1 MKWYPV
7 FLREMLLFKRKLFRL
22 GYLFS
27 SLFVPFLYLF
37 AFGLGLG
44 KSVRV
49 SGGTYLEYL
58 LPGLVAMTSMVNSYN
73 WIATSINLGRLYFKT
88 FQVLIQAP
96 VSPSSIM
103 LGEILS
109 GMVRGLF
116 ASSMIIIAGFIVGKG
131 SAMVSYLFLIALL
144 LNCFLFASL
153 GVVVGMI
160 TKSHEE
166 TSVYSN
172 FFILPMAFFSG
183 TFFPIE
189 RIPMFL
195 KWIILILPLTHT
207 NILMRKERID
217 FQCLVSMATI
227 IGYSIILFFYGL
239 HLIKR
244 YSE

>member
-1 MKWYPV
+1 
-7 FLREMLLFKRKLFRL
+7 MLLFKRKLFRL

-44 KSVRV
+44 RSVRV

-58 LPGLVAMTSMVNSYN
+58 LPGLVAMTSMINSYS

-227 IGYSIILFFYGL
+227 IGYSTILFLYGL

>member
-44 KSVRV
+44 KSVKV

-58 LPGLVAMTSMVNSYN
+58 LPGLVAMTSMINSYN

-207 NILMRKERID
+207 NILMRKEGID
-217 FQCLVSMATI
+217 LQCLVSMATM
-227 IGYSIILFFYGL
+227 IGYSTILFLYGL
-239 HLIKR
+239 HFIKR

>member
-1 MKWYPV
+1 VKWYPV

-44 KSVRV
+44 RSVRV

-58 LPGLVAMTSMVNSYN
+58 LPGLVAMTSMINSYS

-116 ASSMIIIAGFIVGKG
+116 ASSMIIIAGFIVGKS
-131 SAMVSYLFLIALL
+131 SAMVSHLFLMALL

-217 FQCLVSMATI
+217 LQCLVSMATI

-239 HLIKR
+239 HFIKR

>member
-44 KSVRV
+44 RSVRV

-227 IGYSIILFFYGL
+227 IGYSTILFLYGL

>member
-217 FQCLVSMATI
+217 LQCLVSMATM

>member
-1 MKWYPV
+1 VKWYPV

>member
-58 LPGLVAMTSMVNSYN
+58 LPGLVAMTSMINSYN

-207 NILMRKERID
+207 NILMRKEGID
-217 FQCLVSMATI
+217 LQCLVSMATM

>member
-1 MKWYPV
+1 MKWYPI
-7 FLREMLLFKRKLFRL
+7 FLREILLFKRKLFRL
-22 GYLFS
+22 GYIFS

-44 KSVRV
+44 KSVKV
-49 SGGTYLEYL
+49 SKGTYLEYL
-58 LPGLVAMTSMVNSYN
+58 LPGLVAMTSMINSYS
-73 WIATSINLGRLYFKT
+73 WIATSINLGRLHFKT

-96 VSPSSIM
+96 VSPASIM
-103 LGEILS
+103 LGEILA

-116 ASSMIIIAGFIVGKG
+116 ASSMIIIAGFIVGKC
-131 SAMVSYLFLIALL
+131 SAMINPLFLIALF

-189 RIPMFL
+189 RIPTFL
-195 KWIILILPLTHT
+195 NWIVFILPLTHT
-207 NILMRKERID
+207 NILMRKQEID
-217 FQCLVSMATI
+217 LQSLVSIATMVI
-227 IGYSIILFFYGL
+227 YSILFFLFGL

>member
-207 NILMRKERID
+207 NILMRKEGID
-217 FQCLVSMATI
+217 LQCLVSMATM
-227 IGYSIILFFYGL
+227 IGYSTILFLYGL

>member
-1 MKWYPV
+1 VRWYPI

-44 KSVRV
+44 RSVRV

-58 LPGLVAMTSMVNSYN
+58 LPGLVAMTSMINSYS

-88 FQVLIQAP
+88 FQILIQAP

-131 SAMVSYLFLIALL
+131 SAMVSHLFLIALF

-207 NILMRKERID
+207 NILMRKEGID
-217 FQCLVSMATI
+217 LQSLVSMTTI

-239 HLIKR
+239 HLIKS

>member
-1 MKWYPV
+1 
-7 FLREMLLFKRKLFRL
+7 
-22 GYLFS
+22 
-27 SLFVPFLYLF
+27 
-37 AFGLGLG
+37 
-44 KSVRV
+44 
-49 SGGTYLEYL
+49 
-58 LPGLVAMTSMVNSYN
+58 
-73 WIATSINLGRLYFKT
+73 
-88 FQVLIQAP
+88 
-96 VSPSSIM
+96 
-103 LGEILS
+103 
-109 GMVRGLF
+109 
-116 ASSMIIIAGFIVGKG
+116 
-131 SAMVSYLFLIALL
+131 MVSYPFLIALF

-160 TKSHEE
+160 TKNHEE

-195 KWIILILPLTHT
+195 KWIIFVLPLTHT

>member
-58 LPGLVAMTSMVNSYN
+58 LPGLVAMTSMINSYS

-217 FQCLVSMATI
+217 LQCLVSMATI